1 MEYNFREIEKKW
13 QKRLGR
19 REKPTKLRKMIRS
32 KNFMY

>member
-13 QKRLGR
+13 QKRWVE
-19 REKPTKLRKMIRS
+19 EKPTKLRKMIRS